1 MKNSIM
7 AQALLDAINSSESD
21 SAIAI
26 TEMLVKSN
34 EPKNIELERKQKLVL
49 EEQSKR
55 FPGIKKKIESKK
67 AAEKNKNIQRKIS
80 LEDKV
85 VYSLYNLSSQQV
97 VSKKKDILNS
107 LKNNIHTKK
116 KIESMR
122 ATLVFLDKILMQRNH
137 IDRQATSSLRKINKS
152 TSYIH
157 QGSYEYISGMTEEQ
171 LEARLL
177 REKRRKELIEE
188 EARIELYRM
197 SQINKYSSSS
207 TNLNEKPGKVEVASN
222 FVLEKATIKHEEL
235 KTHTLSLSKVVKNQE
250 SRYFN
255 KDLYQELIKKMPVGD
270 AARICLNKELT
281 SQYYNNHVIEG
292 AFSYFN
298 TLMYFIEC
306 KDAESKIHA
315 IERARNKEYSESKL
329 STFISMYTY
338 NKFYNEKLNTTEI
351 KSQNKIHILRVRGK
365 IEPINSRGIVKKRIF
380 SKVVY
385 VETVDVKLNA
395 ESVVTT
401 ISQREQS
408 AQIDFKRR
416 IANNFFYRCAVTG
429 QVLVSILQACHIEEY
444 AVNHNMDTSNGIL
457 LSADCHYMFDNDE
470 LGINPENL
478 TVHFNVECIYSNL
491 FEGKRIGKHSIDL
504 DFKKLNKKWE
514 RFLHN
519 KHKGVR

>member
-7 AQALLDAINSSESD
+7 AQALLDAINSSES
-21 SAIAI
+21 SNAIAI

-34 EPKNIELERKQKLVL
+34 EPKNRELERKQKLVL

-55 FPGIKKKIESKK
+55 FPEIRKKIESKK
-67 AAEKNKNIQRKIS
+67 AVDKNKNIQRSTS

-107 LKNNIHTKK
+107 LKNNIHTKN

-122 ATLVFLDKILMQRNH
+122 ATLVVLDKILMQRNH
-137 IDRQATSSLRKINKS
+137 IDRQPISSLRKIKKS

-157 QGSYEYISGMTEEQ
+157 QGSYEYVSSMTEEQ

-207 TNLNEKPGKVEVASN
+207 TNLNESPVKVEIVNN
-222 FVLEKATIKHEEL
+222 FVSANANIKNEEL
-235 KTHTLSLSKVVKNQE
+235 KTQNPSLLKVVKNQE
-250 SRYFN
+250 PRYFN
-255 KDLYQELIKKMPVGD
+255 KDLYQELIKRMPVGD

-281 SQYYNNHVIEG
+281 SKYYNEQVIEG

-306 KDAESKIHA
+306 KDVESKIHA
-315 IERARNKEYSESKL
+315 IERARNKEYSESRL

-338 NKFYNEKLNTTEI
+338 NKFYSDKLNAKVK
-351 KSQNKIHILRVRGK
+351 KSQDKINVLSVRGK
-365 IEPINSRGIVKKRIF
+365 IEQSNSRGIVKKRKYSEIA
-380 SKVVY
+380 Y

-395 ESVVTT
+395 ESVITT

-470 LGINPENL
+470 LGIEPESL
-478 TVHFNVECIYSNL
+478 TVHFNVECIYSKL

-514 RFLHN
+514 RFLHK
-519 KHKGVR
+519 KHKEEY

>member
-315 IERARNKEYSESKL
+315 IERARNKEYS
-329 STFISMYTY
+329 
-338 NKFYNEKLNTTEI
+338 
-351 KSQNKIHILRVRGK
+351 
-365 IEPINSRGIVKKRIF
+365 
-380 SKVVY
+380 
-385 VETVDVKLNA
+385 
-395 ESVVTT
+395 
-401 ISQREQS
+401 
-408 AQIDFKRR
+408 
-416 IANNFFYRCAVTG
+416 
-429 QVLVSILQACHIEEY
+429 
-444 AVNHNMDTSNGIL
+444 
-457 LSADCHYMFDNDE
+457 
-470 LGINPENL
+470 
-478 TVHFNVECIYSNL
+478 
-491 FEGKRIGKHSIDL
+491 
-504 DFKKLNKKWE
+504 
-514 RFLHN
+514 
-519 KHKGVR
+519 